1 MKDCWETQ
9 PELRP
14 SFSEL
19 VTHLSSHLDAI
30 ADYLD
35 FFASAGKLSVIENRA
50 VNTIESTAIKS
61 AIAEESVIAV
71 DSPVVIVSNKRAESD
86 VAMDSQSAIIEET
99 SVITSSTSG
108 TEDGLVV
115 VNSAVGRFKTAT
127 LESSNAAED
136 CSVIF
141 ENAADAGA
149 IESRAETEEVMN
161 HLYN

>member
-1 MKDCWETQ
+1 MRDCWETQ

-14 SFSEL
+14 SYSEL
-19 VTHLSSHLDAI
+19 VTHLSSHLDGMAG
-30 ADYLD
+30 YLD
-35 FFASAGKLSVIENRA
+35 FSTYTSAGDFTMIANRA
-50 VNTIESTAIKS
+50 VNTIESTAI
-61 AIAEESVIAV
+61 ESVIAV
-71 DSPVVIVSNKRAESD
+71 DSPIVIISNKRAESD
-86 VAMDSQSAIIEET
+86 AAMDSQSAIIEET